1 MQVLLVLFPQVEN
14 RENFVFHP
22 VFFFDYT
29 SYYFIQKTNFKL
41 R

>member
-22 VFFFDYT
+22 VFFDYT